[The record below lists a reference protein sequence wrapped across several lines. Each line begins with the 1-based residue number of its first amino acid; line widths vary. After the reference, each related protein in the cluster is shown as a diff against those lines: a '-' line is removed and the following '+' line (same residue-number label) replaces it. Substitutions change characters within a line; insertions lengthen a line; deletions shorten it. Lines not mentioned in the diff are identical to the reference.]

1 MSAIE
6 TKLNYLLERLL
17 ALLLFSIF
25 AAIVLLVVLRYV
37 FNTTIVGGNEGAL
50 VAFVY
55 TTALG
60 GALAAAKQEHIAI
73 HYFVDLMPVRMQRFL
88 SILQLLLVAV
98 INIAIVWYSIVWI
111 ARTGGFLMPALQL
124 PQAVAQL
131 GIAMGCG
138 LAFVYCLIHI
148 RRRMSTPE

>member
-73 HYFVDLMPVRMQRFL
+73 HYFVDLMPAGIQQFL
-88 SILQLLLVAV
+88 EYSSVGCLWRSSTSRLSGTRSSGLQGLVD
-98 INIAIVWYSIVWI
+98 
-111 ARTGGFLMPALQL
+111 F
-124 PQAVAQL
+124 
-131 GIAMGCG
+131 
-138 LAFVYCLIHI
+138 
-148 RRRMSTPE
+148 